1 MADTWTTHHKGTV
14 GGRTVE
20 VKTYS
25 DGGYRV
31 STTQGEDYPGSV
43 SGDDSSTVII
53 PPSAKGTPIDID
65 GETVDEVRN
74 DLAAEGFT
82 AEQIDEIVGHFP
94 S

>member
-31 STTQGEDYPGSV
+31 STTQGADYPGSV
-43 SGDDSSTVII
+43 SGDDSSTIII
-53 PPSAKGTPIDID
+53 PPSAKGTPVDID
-65 GETVDEVRN
+65 GETLDEVRG